1 MFDILNPI
9 LNPTCERSRHE
20 KLDGTSIIQKTP
32 VTLVLLP
39 GMDGTGRLFQPL
51 LAEIGQGI
59 VSKVITYPGSEP
71 LSYEALLPRIQAA
84 LQAIDGPYVVLGESF
99 FGPLA
104 IEIAASCPPGMR
116 GLILCCTFAR
126 NPHPRLRTLRSALS
140 LLPFNVAITNVGSR
154 LLFGRF
160 FTQTL
165 HRMFQQAVATVT
177 PAVFR
182 VRLRSVLEVDVTEK
196 LAAVQVPLLYLQGA
210 QDNVVPRSAA
220 ALIQQIRPDTQLVEV
235 HAPHCL
241 LQAVPREAARVIADF
256 VASTVDRFATSPL
269 SSADS

>member
-1 MFDILNPI
+1 M
-9 LNPTCERSRHE
+9 S
-20 KLDGTSIIQKTP
+20 QKTP

-51 LAEIGQGI
+51 LAEMNKGI
-59 VSKVITYPGSEP
+59 EPKVITYPESEP
-71 LSYEALLPRIQAA
+71 LTYEALLPRIQAA
-84 LQAIDGPYVVLGESF
+84 VQAIDGPYVVLGESF
-99 FGPLA
+99 SGPLA
-104 IEIAASCPPGMR
+104 IEIAASRPLGMR

-126 NPHPRLRTLRSALS
+126 NPHPRMRPLRSALN
-140 LLPFNVAITNVGSR
+140 LLPFNVAIASIGSR

-160 FTQTL
+160 FTQPL

-182 VRLRSVLEVDVTEK
+182 VRLRSVLEVDVTDN

-220 ALIQQIRPDTQLVEV
+220 ALIQQIRSDTQLVEMD
-235 HAPHCL
+235 APHCL
-241 LQAVPREAARVIADF
+241 LQAVPRDAARVIADF
-256 VASTVDRFATSPL
+256 VASTADRLATSPMR
-269 SSADS
+269 SARS

>member
-51 LAEIGQGI
+51 LAEMGKGI
-59 VSKVITYPGSEP
+59 VPKVLTYPESEP
-71 LSYEALLPRIQAA
+71 LTYEALIPRIQAA

-99 FGPLA
+99 SGPLA

-126 NPHPRLRTLRSALS
+126 NPHPRLRPLRSALS
-140 LLPFNVAITNVGSR
+140 LLPFNVAITSIGSR

-160 FTQTL
+160 FTQPL
-165 HRMFQQAVATVT
+165 HRLFLEAVATVT

-182 VRLRSVLEVDVTEK
+182 KRLRSVLEVDVTGK

-220 ALIQQIRPDTQLVEV
+220 VLIQQIRPDTKLVEMD
-235 HAPHCL
+235 APHCL
-241 LQAVPREAARVIADF
+241 LQAVPRDAACAIDEF
-256 VASTVDRFATSPL
+256 VAST
-269 SSADS
+269 ADHAAASQCRSVGS